1 MNLIEAMTAAETD
14 AIFYRFM
21 KEKVKMED
29 NQMLVDFRDELRI
42 KEKEKE
48 TAQEQGKQNDL

>member
-21 KEKVKMED
+21 KERVKMDD
-29 NQMLVDFRDELRI
+29 NQMLVDFRNYRE
-42 KEKEKE
+42 
-48 TAQEQGKQNDL
+48 